1 MAIDFNLLVIIIE
14 ICINRMS
21 DKYFNKQKIN
31 IIDYFHNTD
40 NKIYNNYLELLDNTL

>member
-1 MAIDFNLLVIIIE
+1 MEIDFNLLVIIIE

-31 IIDYFHNTD
+31 YFHNTD